1 MRTLSFLSL
10 FLAVLPLTALADP
23 VEQSD
28 WSGGGG
34 VAGPVVTWGDR
45 FDSSSAASWLAVPG
59 QVALSSARLAP
70 PVPHVLGTGTQ
81 AFGVRAGDLDDDG
94 DLDVIGAYDFL
105 GLVVIWWNDGANPP
119 AWTLDT
125 LDATLSHPQMVFPA
139 DLDGDGDID
148 IVGNAT
154 DTPNGIVYWRNDG
167 GAPIAWSRFD
177 VDTDWP
183 AAFELFVDD
192 VDRDGRPDI
201 LSGSWTEGEAAW
213 WRNGGGHPIAWTRV
227 TVDSLLAGAHSV
239 KSGDFDGDG
248 DVDIVAA
255 AGQVHQITWYRNDD
269 GAGTAWTKSVIR
281 ENYVG
286 ARSVCVGDIDADG
299 DLDFAGTSWTSD
311 VSWWRNDGGSP
322 IVWTEQVL
330 DSLFDGGHYVDVADL
345 DGDGRLDILAAAF
358 VLNDVKWWR
367 NGGGDPIAWT
377 RYNVERNLF
386 GAVTSRAAD
395 LDGDGALEVLGAGYS
410 GGGGFAWYEIA
421 YFLPAGSLTSS
432 ILDLG
437 SGCAATGI
445 DWTAE
450 MPAGTDVRFQV
461 RGSPDPGDLGAW
473 SADILTPG
481 SFPAPVGRY
490 VQYRAVLATSDST
503 RSPIVRSVRLARDA
517 TGVEGGPPPLL
528 GSLSVRPNPFNPE
541 AAITFVLDRGGP
553 VRVSIHDIAGREIA
567 RLDDRTLPAGTHGL
581 VWTGDD
587 AGGRPVPSGAYFV
600 RVETVAARLS
610 EKLLLIR

>member
-10 FLAVLPLTALADP
+10 FLAVLSLAALADP

-45 FDSSSAASWLAVPG
+45 FDSSSAASWLAIPG

-81 AFGVRAGDLDDDG
+81 AFGVRAGDLD
-94 DLDVIGAYDFL
+94 
-105 GLVVIWWNDGANPP
+105 
-119 AWTLDT
+119 
-125 LDATLSHPQMVFPA
+125 
-139 DLDGDGDID
+139 
-148 IVGNAT
+148 
-154 DTPNGIVYWRNDG
+154 
-167 GAPIAWSRFD
+167 

-201 LSGSWTEGEAAW
+201 LSGSWTEWEPA
-213 WRNGGGHPIAWTRV
+213 
-227 TVDSLLAGAHSV
+227 
-239 KSGDFDGDG
+239 
-248 DVDIVAA
+248 
-255 AGQVHQITWYRNDD
+255 
-269 GAGTAWTKSVIR
+269 
-281 ENYVG
+281 
-286 ARSVCVGDIDADG
+286 
-299 DLDFAGTSWTSD
+299 
-311 VSWWRNDGGSP
+311 
-322 IVWTEQVL
+322 
-330 DSLFDGGHYVDVADL
+330 
-345 DGDGRLDILAAAF
+345 
-358 VLNDVKWWR
+358 WWR

-377 RYNVERNLF
+377 RYNAERNLF
-386 GAVTSRAAD
+386 GAVTSRAAN

-421 YFLPAGSLTSS
+421 YFLPTGSLTSS

-481 SFPAPVGRY
+481 PFPASVGRY

-503 RSPIVRSVRLARDA
+503 RLPIVRSVRLARDA

-553 VRVSIHDIAGREIA
+553 VRVSIHDIAGREIV